1 MSLPYFPL
9 YPKDFRAAT
18 PHLSRAEKGA
28 YFDLLCLCWVNHKCS
43 IPADSQWIRRH
54 LVATEEEYDLVI
66 KPVLDEFFKAS
77 GRAGSR
83 RFTNKKLSEIF
94 VQQSAKHKAR
104 VEAGKK
110 GGSAN
115 SLKNNN
121 KKSSKAQAKLKQ
133 PEPEPKPLKIKNKNG
148 EWVLAAIPDEG
159 TKARALCDQMLNDFG
174 QSVWAR
180 WFNGKMVAFD
190 GDEVRPLSPVAH
202 DRLSQKYI
210 QRIEGV
216 GMTLGDVWSEGAAA

>member
-43 IPADSQWIRRH
+43 IPTERAWIIRH
-54 LVATEEEYDLVI
+54 LMATDDEYDDVI

-77 GRAGSR
+77 GRASNR
-83 RFTNKKLSEIF
+83 RYSNKKLSEIF
-94 VQQSAKHKAR
+94 VQQSVKHKAR

-110 GGSAN
+110 GGVAK
-115 SLKNNN
+115 SLKY
-121 KKSSKAQAKLKQ
+121 KGQGSSKAKAKLKQ

-159 TKARALCDQMLNDFG
+159 TKARAVCDQRLNDFG

-190 GDEVRPLSPVAH
+190 GDEVRPLSPVAY

-216 GMTLGDVWSEGAAA
+216 GMTLGEVWAAGATA